1 MGSGWRVR
9 KPRRRRTKEINSG
22 SEETSLK
29 QNRETPSTS
38 ALSIPDVAVE
48 LPPPDSNIN
57 LKVHRMN
64 MKLCL
69 YYNLCMVIDWRV
81 TNDVVCRWAMKR
93 RPRRTRSSRCIP
105 PEERRVVG
113 VTKTRKP
120 SSCSAPTFLPVIR
133 TLFEAFD
140 LTRMTWLEDPVRRKS
155 NQSPI
160 WVFYKYISR
169 SCFENFGLTI
179 C

>member
-1 MGSGWRVR
+1 MDRAFVAHPKISMGSGWRVR

-81 TNDVVCRWAMKR
+81 TNDVVCR
-93 RPRRTRSSRCIP
+93 
-105 PEERRVVG
+105 
-113 VTKTRKP
+113 
-120 SSCSAPTFLPVIR
+120 
-133 TLFEAFD
+133 
-140 LTRMTWLEDPVRRKS
+140 
-155 NQSPI
+155 
-160 WVFYKYISR
+160 
-169 SCFENFGLTI
+169 
-179 C
+179 